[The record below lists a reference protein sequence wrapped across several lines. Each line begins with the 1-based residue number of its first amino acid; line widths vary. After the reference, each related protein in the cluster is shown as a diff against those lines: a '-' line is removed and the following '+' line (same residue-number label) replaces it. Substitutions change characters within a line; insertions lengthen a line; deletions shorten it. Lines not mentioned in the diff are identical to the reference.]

1 MVPRHAQPRRTRLMQ
16 PAPPPLWR
24 TGVMAAGGGLLLAAS
39 VAWPLPNSWF
49 APIAQ
54 GTAFWWLQPLAL
66 ALLCQGLQQSH
77 SLRQAWWTGWV
88 FATTWLAA
96 TFWWLV
102 VAMHVYGGM
111 NAPLAV
117 FATLLLAAALAL
129 YYALAGLVFWQWTR
143 VKGFARGAYPPA
155 PASSLLFAALWTMAE
170 MARGTWLTGFGWGA
184 VGYAHVDGP
193 LAFYAPW
200 LGTYG
205 LTALGAWLAA
215 VLAQKLRLRWAV
227 AALTLLGL
235 PLVLSVP
242 DWTQSTGQLR
252 VSLLQGNVSQSNK
265 FDAPTVAHSLRWY
278 AQGIN
283 AAQGALVVVP
293 ETAIPLLPADWPP
306 GYLDSLQ
313 ASLRSKNQSAL
324 IGTPWGDAQNGYT
337 NAALGL
343 GGGEPAG
350 YRYDKHHL
358 VPFGEFIPPLF
369 HWFIDLMQ
377 IPLGDFN
384 RGPLAAPSFVAQGQ
398 RLGPHICYEDLFGE
412 ELATRFTDPA
422 RAPTI
427 LVNLSNLGWFDDTV
441 AVDQHATIARMR
453 ALELQRPIVR
463 ATNTGLTA
471 IIDHQGHVVSALPR
485 LQVGVL
491 EGRVEGRTGTTPV
504 AWWAG
509 RFGLWPVWLLCG
521 LVLGGYWMRRRP

>member
-1 MVPRHAQPRRTRLMQ
+1 MQ
-16 PAPPPLWR
+16 AKAPPLWR
-24 TGVMAAGGGLLLAAS
+24 TGVLAACAGVLLAFS
-39 VAWPLPNSWF
+39 VAWPLPGNGFPS
-49 APIAQ
+49 IAR
-54 GTAFWWLQPLAL
+54 GTSFWWLQPLAL
-66 ALLCQGLQQSH
+66 AVLCRGLQQAPD
-77 SLRQAWWTGWV
+77 LRHAWWTGWL
-88 FATTWLAA
+88 FATAWLAL

-111 NAPLAV
+111 GAPMAV

-129 YYALAGLVFWQWTR
+129 YYALAGLVFWRWTR
-143 VKGFARGAYPPA
+143 VRRFARDAYLSA
-155 PASSLLFAALWTMAE
+155 PLDSLLFAALWTMAE

-184 VGYAHVDGP
+184 AGYAHIDGP

-200 LGTYG
+200 LGIYG
-205 LTALGAWLAA
+205 LTALGAWMAA
-215 VLAQKLRLRWAV
+215 VLAQGLHLRRAAAV
-227 AALTLLGL
+227 LTLLGL
-235 PLVLSVP
+235 PMVLAAP
-242 DWTQSTGQLR
+242 DWTQSTGGLR
-252 VSLLQGNVSQSNK
+252 VSLLQGNVSQGNK
-265 FDAPTVAHSLRWY
+265 FDAPTVAQSLRWY
-278 AQGIN
+278 AQGLEG
-283 AAQGALVVVP
+283 ARGALVVVP

-324 IGTPWGDAQNGYT
+324 IGTPWGDAQSGYT

-343 GGGEPAG
+343 GIGEPAG

-369 HWFIDLMQ
+369 HWFIDLMH

-412 ELATRFTDPA
+412 ELATRFVQVDPA
-422 RAPTI
+422 PTV
-427 LVNLSNLGWFDDTV
+427 LVNLSNLGWFGDTV

-471 IIDHQGHVVSALPR
+471 IIDHRGRVVAALPR
-485 LQVGVL
+485 LQAGVL
-491 EGRVEGRTGTTPV
+491 EGEVQGRSGTTPF

-509 RFGLWPVWLLCG
+509 RFGLWPLWLLCG
-521 LVLGGYWMRRRP
+521 LVLGRYWWRRRP